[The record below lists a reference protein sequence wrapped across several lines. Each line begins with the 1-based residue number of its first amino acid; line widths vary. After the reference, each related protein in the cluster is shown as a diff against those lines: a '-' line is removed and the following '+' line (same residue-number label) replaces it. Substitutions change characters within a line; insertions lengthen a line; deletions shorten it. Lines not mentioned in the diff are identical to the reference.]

1 MIQELILK
9 RNEVKMKK
17 VFIKSIPMI
26 LKVALLIEGLL
37 TISVTIWI
45 PKYFNNITDGSLQFY
60 LDVVLIGL
68 CIFYIL
74 INTIKLANIVIDNR
88 FEVKYLQNLR
98 KINYCLCIVIILM
111 LILKFMVPY
120 NIIYLIIFSLGIILC
135 LLIALQEVFKSA
147 IKLQNEADT
156 TI

>member
-1 MIQELILK
+1 
-9 RNEVKMKK
+9 MKNL
-17 VFIKSIPMI
+17 FIKSIPTV
-26 LKVALLIEGLL
+26 LKIALLIEGLL
-37 TISVTIWI
+37 TVSVTIWI
-45 PKYFNNITDGSLQFY
+45 PKYFSDVTDGDLLFY
-60 LDVVLIGL
+60 LNIVLIGL

-74 INTIKLANIVIDNR
+74 INTIKLSNIVIDNR

-98 KINYCLCIVIILM
+98 NINYCLCIVIILM

-120 NIIYLIIFSLGIILC
+120 NIIYFILFSLGIILC

-147 IKLQNEADT
+147 INLQNEADT

>member
-1 MIQELILK
+1 
-9 RNEVKMKK
+9 MKK
-17 VFIKSIPMI
+17 TLIKTIPMI

-45 PKYFNNITDGSLQFY
+45 PKYFNVRVKSELLFY
-60 LDVVLIGL
+60 LNVILIGI

-74 INTIKLANIVIDNR
+74 INAIKLANIVIDNR
-88 FEVKYLQNLR
+88 FEVKYLQHLR
-98 KINYCLCIVIILM
+98 RINYCLCVVIILM
-111 LILKFMVPY
+111 VILNLIVAY
-120 NIIYLIIFSLGIILC
+120 NIIYLIILSLGIILC

-147 IKLQNEADT
+147 INLQDEVDT

>member
-1 MIQELILK
+1 
-9 RNEVKMKK
+9 MKK

>member
-1 MIQELILK
+1 
-9 RNEVKMKK
+9 MKQ

-45 PKYFNNITDGSLQFY
+45 PKYLNNITDGSLQFY

>member
-1 MIQELILK
+1 
-9 RNEVKMKK
+9 MKK
-17 VFIKSIPMI
+17 VFIKLIPTI
-26 LKVALLIEGLL
+26 LKIALLIEGLL

-45 PKYFNNITDGSLQFY
+45 PRYFSDVTNDGLLFY
-60 LDVVLIGL
+60 LNIVLIGL
-68 CIFYIL
+68 CVFYIL
-74 INTIKLANIVIDNR
+74 INTIKLSNIVIDNR

-98 KINYCLCIVIILM
+98 NINYCLCIVIILM

-120 NIIYLIIFSLGIILC
+120 NIIYFILFSLGIILC

-147 IKLQNEADT
+147 INLQDEADT